1 MKRGL
6 VLSVLATASVVSGLA
21 IAGNTNFSQVS
32 FPSAT
37 QARGTVI
44 GARNSADGVQL
55 IMCNT
60 YAYDSGNAHGSCFA
74 KNSAGTTK
82 QCFAANAEQLA
93 VMQSVGP
100 ASYIAFTIADD
111 GTTCQQVSVTN
122 ASSYV
127 SY

>member
-1 MKRGL
+1 M
-6 VLSVLATASVVSGLA
+6 SVLATASVVSGLA
-21 IAGNTNFSQVS
+21 IAGNTSFSQVS

-37 QARGTVI
+37 QARGTLI
-44 GARNSADGVQL
+44 GARNSADTVQL

-60 YAYDSGNAHGSCFA
+60 YAYDSGNAYGSCFA
-74 KNSAGTTK
+74 KNSAGATK
-82 QCFAANAEQLA
+82 QCFAANAEQIA

-100 ASYIAFTIADD
+100 ASYIAFTIASD
-111 GTTCQQVSVTN
+111 GSTCDQVSVTN